1 MKPSTISDIQKELKT
16 LDKQQTIELCMRLAK
31 YKKENKELL
40 TYLLF
45 DSVDENRFIAN
56 IKSEIDELFYQM
68 NTSTMY
74 FTRKS
79 VRKVLRYT
87 NKFIK
92 YSGLEQTEIELRIY
106 FCLRFKS
113 SGIPIRKSETL
124 INLYTSQVEKI
135 KKTLS
140 KLHEDLQYDYLKEI
154 EQL

>member
-1 MKPSTISDIQKELKT
+1 MKPSTFSDIKKELKT

-45 DSVDENRFIAN
+45 DSVDENRFITN
-56 IKSEIDELFYQM
+56 IKEEVNDLFSHM
-68 NTSTMY
+68 NTTNMY

-79 VRKVLRYT
+79 VRKVLRFT

-92 YSGLEQTEIELRIY
+92 YSGLEHTEIELRIY
-106 FCLRFKS
+106 FCLRFKN
-113 SGIPIRKSETL
+113 SGIPIHKSETL
-124 INLYTSQVEKI
+124 INLYSNQLEKI
-135 KKTLS
+135 KKILS

>member
-1 MKPSTISDIQKELKT
+1 MKPSSISQIQKELT
-16 LDKQQTIELCMRLAK
+16 TFDQPQLIDVCMRLAK

-40 TYLLF
+40 SYLLF
-45 DSVDENRFIAN
+45 EAYDENKFIAN
-56 IKSEIDELFYQM
+56 VKTEVDDLFNQM

-79 VRKVLRYT
+79 VRKIVRYI

-106 FCLRFKS
+106 FCQRFKS
-113 SGIPIRKSETL
+113 SGIPIHKSETL
-124 INLYTSQVEKI
+124 INLYNNQVEKI
-135 KKTLS
+135 KKTLD
-140 KLHEDLQYDYLKEI
+140 KLHEDLQFDYLKEV

>member
-1 MKPSTISDIQKELKT
+1 MKTSSISDIQKELKT

-56 IKSEIDELFYQM
+56 IKVEIDDLFNKM

-79 VRKVLRYT
+79 VRKVIRFT
-87 NKFIK
+87 NKFIN

-113 SGIPIRKSETL
+113 SGIPIHKSETL
-124 INLYTSQVEKI
+124 INLYNNQVEKI

>member
-1 MKPSTISDIQKELKT
+1 MKTSSISDIQKELKT

-56 IKSEIDELFYQM
+56 IKVEIDDLFNKM
-68 NTSTMY
+68 NTSNMY

-79 VRKVLRYT
+79 VRKVIRFT
-87 NKFIK
+87 NKFIN

-113 SGIPIRKSETL
+113 SGIPIHKSETL
-124 INLYTSQVEKI
+124 INLYNNQVEKI